1 MLVLAHNLAQTA
13 PDTIANHRASQAT
26 RGNEADATQ
35 PRILDCRCAE
45 YYQFSVPYQAV
56 SFYALVL
63 GRARQA
69 TRF

>member
-45 YYQFSVPYQAV
+45 C
-56 SFYALVL
+56 
-63 GRARQA
+63 
-69 TRF
+69 